1 MPLSQPDTPK
11 EFEVNALDRGEP
23 PEAEACSSPSQAPA
37 APPENSVLRTPFE
50 EAFANAELLP
60 TPAVRESAS
69 QPPGVASPSPFEEAF
84 ASALSA
90 APDELPPNLPS
101 ALLSAELPTPPPLP
115 EAAFGETVS
124 MEPRAILDSELPT
137 PPPLPM
143 TAMPILI
150 QPPAVPV
157 EDRADVPPDNVDP
170 EITLRR
176 PPSYLAGEGL
186 SDVEAAA
193 CALFRASFDKL
204 LGIRIDQPQGEA
216 ARLLKLRQR
225 REAARFQAFLDGE
238 SRAAHPEA
246 IQGILALGNL
256 YLATQL
262 KPTRLFW
269 LVNEQRQV
277 ALARGLEH
285 CGQLR
290 AMVSGAATFEA
301 LGPEIHAAF
310 FQVVEQI
317 LDFVRFCHRG
327 DLDPAA
333 RSSVERYLEAV
344 RKRRFAT
351 TAGDRLDHT

>member
-1 MPLSQPDTPK
+1 MPQSQPDTPK
-11 EFEVNALDRGEP
+11 EFEVNALDRAEP
-23 PEAEACSSPSQAPA
+23 PEAEASSSPSQTPV
-37 APPENSVLRTPFE
+37 PSPENAVLRTPFE

-60 TPAVRESAS
+60 PPAVKESAS
-69 QPPGVASPSPFEEAF
+69 QPPGMVSPSPFEEAF
-84 ASALSA
+84 ACAISA
-90 APDELPPNLPS
+90 APDEMPPNLPS

-115 EAAFGETVS
+115 EAAFAETVS
-124 MEPRAILDSELPT
+124 IEPRAILDSELPT

-143 TAMPILI
+143 TATPILL
-150 QPPAVPV
+150 QPSAVPGEERV
-157 EDRADVPPDNVDP
+157 EAPAEYVDP

-176 PPSYLAGEGL
+176 PPSHLAGEGL
-186 SDVEAAA
+186 SDEEAEA

-204 LGIRIDQPQGEA
+204 LGIRVDQPQGEA
-216 ARLLKLRQR
+216 ARLLKLSKR

-238 SRAAHPEA
+238 TRSERPEA

-262 KPTRLFW
+262 KPTRLFF
-269 LVNEQRQV
+269 LVNGQRQT
-277 ALARGLEH
+277 ALARGLQC

-290 AMVSGAATFEA
+290 AMVSGAATFES

-310 FQVVEQI
+310 FQVIEQL

-351 TAGDRLDHT
+351 TAGDKLDHT